1 MPDDEFRIQLRVAK
15 KVYPVFCKRS
25 EEGLYRKAAKA
36 VDDKINQYNSRF
48 PEAKL
53 ELEDYLV
60 MTAMHIS
67 LENLKIKQQEDTSPV
82 FERIVLLDKELNDYL
97 QSVISINLN

>member
-1 MPDDEFRIQLRVAK
+1 
-15 KVYPVFCKRS
+15 
-25 EEGLYRKAAKA
+25 
-36 VDDKINQYNSRF
+36 
-48 PEAKL
+48 
-53 ELEDYLV
+53 